1 MNFLAHAALSGNV
14 PEILAGNMMG
24 DYIRKS
30 QEKNYPETIIR
41 GVYLHREIDRF
52 TDTHLL
58 VKQCRKIFFP
68 YIRHYALV
76 VSDVLYDHFLGQYWV
91 QYYSSSLEEFTAY
104 TYQTLRLFREIFP
117 PGFAFI
123 FQRMSD
129 HDWLSQY
136 RDPEYL
142 YASFIGLGKRSPA
155 FIYADIT
162 RQVIEEHYAVLAA
175 GFREFYPQLVA
186 HCETFLA
193 TSPGT

>member
-1 MNFLAHAALSGNV
+1 MNFLAHAALSGNK

-30 QEKNYPETIIR
+30 QEQNYPEAIIR

-52 TDTHLL
+52 TDTHPV

-68 YIRHYALV
+68 YIRHYSLV
-76 VSDVLYDHFLGQYWV
+76 VSDVLYDHFLGQYWK
-91 QYYSSSLEEFTAY
+91 QYYAVSLEDFTVH
-104 TYQTLRLFREIFP
+104 TYQTIRNFSEIFP

-136 RDPEYL
+136 RDREYL

-155 FIYADIT
+155 FIHADAT
-162 RQVIEEHYAVLAA
+162 RDVIEDHYTELAT
-175 GFREFYPQLVA
+175 GFLEFYPLLMA
-186 HCETFLA
+186 HCENFLA
-193 TSPGT
+193 SIS